1 MAEFALGS
9 SEVKVLLPL
18 RASRAHRKRSY
29 RTPSQNPLFH
39 TAKPR
44 KPPQLEVSKTSGSV
58 MQRAIFDPALE
69 PACLTANRFVD
80 VTCNRRFRIAKSSSV
95 FATGSRLALLP
106 GFSRQLATP
115 PSVSQ
120 AAAVGRL
127 WGRGGWPTYILRP
140 TCRSAPRGVD
150 SGVGERRQ
158 EPRVFGRVGRP
169 GRPTFPGCGWY
180 QAVRTAPQAREF
192 VREVW

>member
-1 MAEFALGS
+1 MRTVRGVIGHLAE
-9 SEVKVLLPL
+9 
-18 RASRAHRKRSY
+18 
-29 RTPSQNPLFH
+29 
-39 TAKPR
+39 
-44 KPPQLEVSKTSGSV
+44 
-58 MQRAIFDPALE
+58 
-69 PACLTANRFVD
+69 
-80 VTCNRRFRIAKSSSV
+80 
-95 FATGSRLALLP
+95 
-106 GFSRQLATP
+106 
-115 PSVSQ
+115 PSVSYSQ
-120 AAAVGRL
+120 AAKAAAARGFENVGLCHAARHFRSRSGTGLSHRQSIRRRHVQSPLPNREIIERFRNRFAPRSLAWVFETACHPSLCQSSSGCGAAVGP
-127 WGRGGWPTYILRP
+127 GGWPTYILRP